1 MKKQILKL
9 VAGALTGV
17 IIFGLSAVAAGAFD
31 FESFDFESFDSS
43 ASDSS
48 AGSATD
54 QGVSAY
60 AEDTLA
66 GFSTSLESSVVGAN
80 SRVIF
85 ELSKP
90 DGNTVELQAIAGLD
104 GVARLS
110 VPDYHIR
117 GSGLYSLKA
126 KLQGDSQYGQASSFE
141 VLSGGISEKYS
152 SVTPL
157 EQVVR
162 LGREVGEVEVSLKDV
177 FGNPIE
183 NHMVELISSRGSDV
197 VNYESNY
204 SDSSG
209 RVLFSLSSTEP
220 GLSSYTVYDLTANK
234 ILSERT
240 KVVYF
245 DNTDSLLGN
254 NLGANVIGYD
264 AGAASGPVA
273 YLGFEDFPLTA
284 NTGQSLSFTLTA
296 MDEAGETV
304 LDYDGGIQFSVV
316 TGDESKVSLPSDYT
330 FTAQDLGSHPFP
342 LSLSFNGAGN
352 YVLEARD
359 AADLTVYGTTSIE
372 VTSAGGGAG
381 STINIANPIAGTYS
395 NNVQV
400 VSGTAAPVASLAI
413 YDNNVKIGNATA
425 DVSGAFSF
433 TTGLLT
439 DGTHEF
445 YIAVLNEAGVVQSSS
460 SKVSVIV
467 DTTAPEITNVEIAP
481 AGVIAGGDVEI
492 KLYSEENLSQVIGEV
507 SGLVF
512 ELDYDEAGYY
522 LGTLKAPIIPG
533 EYSLKFTLVDQLGNE
548 GKSEGDYSLD
558 VSVTGSVDSGVGDVI
573 GLLGVSGDHKVTL
586 SWSPPSTG
594 NPVQFYRIY
603 YGISANQLKYAVDTW
618 AATTTWYVPDL
629 HNDTEYFF
637 AVVAVDNAGNNSAH
651 MSNIISVIPSESS
664 FDGGGN
670 DGPTDVWDGTA
681 GGENLDDMGEDVS
694 DSGPEIFWLFLS
706 AILGGIFYSYTSN
719 RQKTEEWKRY

>member
-1 MKKQILKL
+1 MKRQILKL
-9 VAGALTGV
+9 VAGALTGM

-31 FESFDFESFDSS
+31 FESYDPIDSTESTGS
-43 ASDSS
+43 ASD
-48 AGSATD
+48 
-54 QGVSAY
+54 QGISAY

-66 GFSTSLESSVVGAN
+66 G
-80 SRVIF
+80 
-85 ELSKP
+85 LSKP
-90 DGNTVELQAIAGLD
+90 DGSTVELQAIAGLD
-104 GVARLS
+104 GIARVS

-117 GSGLYSLKA
+117 GSGVYYLKA

-197 VNYESNY
+197 VNYGSNY
-204 SDSSG
+204 SDSAG

-220 GLSSYTVYDLTANK
+220 GLSSYTVYDLTSNK
-234 ILSERT
+234 ILSERA

-284 NTGQSLSFTLTA
+284 TTGQSLSFTLTA
-296 MDEAGETV
+296 MDESGETV
-304 LDYDGGIQFSVV
+304 LDYDGEVQFSVV
-316 TGDESKVSLPSDYT
+316 TGDESKVSLPSDYS
-330 FTAQDLGSHPFP
+330 FTVQDLGSHPFP
-342 LSLSFNGAGN
+342 LSLSFNGAGS

-359 AADLTVYGTTSIE
+359 INDLTVYGTTSIE
-372 VTSAGGGAG
+372 VTTAGGGAG
-381 STINIANPIAGTYS
+381 SSINVTNPIPGTYS

-425 DVSGAFSF
+425 TVDGAFSF

-439 DGTHEF
+439 DGDHEF
-445 YIAVLNEAGVVQSSS
+445 YVAVLDEADVVQASSE
-460 SKVSVIV
+460 KVEITV
-467 DTTAPEITNVEIAP
+467 DTTAPEITDVEISP
-481 AGVIAGGDVEI
+481 AGIAAGGDVEI
-492 KLYSEENLSQVIGEV
+492 KLYSEAGLSQVIGEV

-512 ELDYDEAGYY
+512 EFDYDEAGYY
-522 LGTLKAPIIPG
+522 LATFKAPIIPG
-533 EYSLKFTLVDQLGNE
+533 IYSLEFTLVDQLGNE
-548 GKSEGDYSLD
+548 GKNETDYSLD
-558 VSVTGSVDSGVGDVI
+558 VSITGSVSTDVGDVV
-573 GLLGVSGDHKVTL
+573 GLLGVPGDHKATL
-586 SWSPPSTG
+586 SWTPPSTG

-603 YGISANQLKYAVDTW
+603 YGLSANQLNNVVDTW
-618 AATTTWYVPDL
+618 AATTTWYIPDL

-637 AVVAVDNAGNNSAH
+637 AVVAVDNAGNNSDH
-651 MSNIISVIPSESS
+651 MSNIISVTPNESA
-664 FDGGGN
+664 FDGGGG
-670 DGPTDVWDGTA
+670 DGPTDVWEGTA
-681 GGENLDDMGEDVS
+681 GGENLQDMGEDVS

-719 RQKTEEWKRY
+719 RQKSEEWKRY